1 MWFRITILL
10 LGITDIISAQINY
23 NNSSWFIKGN
33 ATALID
39 IFTFPTVQFSAEK
52 QVTDLFSIC
61 PEAGY
66 QLYNFRHTDTSF
78 VKPTGFKVNIE
89 FRYYISKYI
98 SSRASNKMGRVY
110 VGLRPFY
117 MQNNYN
123 STVSYKVNPDSVTWL
138 DDDFGVKNRTFG
150 LNLTFGFQKS
160 LTERLLIDMHTGVGI
175 MKREITNIDIQYNK
189 NSGHYLAGTEFMQI
203 LKKINLS
210 QSSGIWGNF
219 LVGVRLGY
227 TIYKK

>member
-98 SSRASNKMGRVY
+98 SSRASNKMGRGY

>member
-1 MWFRITILL
+1 
-10 LGITDIISAQINY
+10 
-23 NNSSWFIKGN
+23 
-33 ATALID
+33 
-39 IFTFPTVQFSAEK
+39 
-52 QVTDLFSIC
+52 
-61 PEAGY
+61 
-66 QLYNFRHTDTSF
+66 
-78 VKPTGFKVNIE
+78 
-89 FRYYISKYI
+89 
-98 SSRASNKMGRVY
+98 
-110 VGLRPFY
+110 